1 MTLARQSIVC
11 LAFLAVAIVVSAQP
25 QSLSSSHV
33 PAPMGGQAILP
44 PVPPQPQSPVIFF
57 RELLAMPPMERI
69 HALTNRPPEARA
81 RIMAKVHEYQA
92 LDPDERELRLRA
104 TDLRWYLTPLF
115 RLAPTD
121 RQARL
126 DQVPAEL
133 RDLVTSRL
141 TQWDALPPSLQ
152 QEFLENDKTLHYF
165 ARVDVTNSAPADAE
179 HQKIAD
185 QFNQFF
191 ELTPGEKAQSLA
203 TLSDAERAQMEKTL
217 QSFENLPP
225 RQRLECV
232 RNYARF
238 TGMSA
243 ADRADFL
250 KNAERWSQM
259 SPKERQTWRDLVVHV
274 PELPPLPMGTV
285 PANLMPPHQMPK
297 VVRQSIVT
305 N

>member
-1 MTLARQSIVC
+1 MTRTRQLIFC
-11 LAFLAVAIVVSAQP
+11 LTIFTAAMAISAQP
-25 QSLSSSHV
+25 QTLAPSQFAAPASHQ
-33 PAPMGGQAILP
+33 PILLPLP
-44 PVPPQPQSPVIFF
+44 PKLQSPVVFF
-57 RELLAMPPMERI
+57 RQLLAMSPAERI
-69 HALTNRPPEARA
+69 QALTNRTPESRA
-81 RIMAKVHEYQA
+81 RIMAKIREYRA

-115 RLAPTD
+115 RLAPAD
-121 RQARL
+121 RQTRL

-133 RDLVTSRL
+133 RELVTSRL
-141 TQWDALPPSLQ
+141 AQWDALPASLQ
-152 QEFLENDKTLHYF
+152 QEFLENDRTLHYF
-165 ARVDVTNSAPADAE
+165 ARVDVTNSTTVDAE

-217 QSFENLPP
+217 QSFEHLPP
-225 RQRLECV
+225 QQRFECV

-259 SPKERQTWRDLVVHV
+259 SPQERQTWRDLVAQV
-274 PELPPLPMGTV
+274 PDWPPLPTAIR
-285 PANLMPPHQMPK
+285 ANLMPPHQLPK
-297 VVRQSIVT
+297 VVRPNIVT